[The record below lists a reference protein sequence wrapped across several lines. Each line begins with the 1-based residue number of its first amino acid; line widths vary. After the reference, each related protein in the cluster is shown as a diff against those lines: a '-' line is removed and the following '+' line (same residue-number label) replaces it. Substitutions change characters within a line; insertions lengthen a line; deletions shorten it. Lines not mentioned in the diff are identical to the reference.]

1 MKNEEPIMVAPLA
14 SKRARY
20 LWRLLQLSISYQ
32 QKLPWFN
39 QFNDFKFPNTM
50 EVYEPWHGEIQKT
63 TASVFPRDATPVQF
77 NIDTKH
83 SDTFEKPLLLVYI

>member
-1 MKNEEPIMVAPLA
+1 MLGEDIFGYNQQNVRMKNEEPIMVAPLA

-32 QKLPWFN
+32 KKLPWFN

-63 TASVFPRDATPVQF
+63 TASVFPKMQPPCNST
-77 NIDTKH
+77 
-83 SDTFEKPLLLVYI
+83 